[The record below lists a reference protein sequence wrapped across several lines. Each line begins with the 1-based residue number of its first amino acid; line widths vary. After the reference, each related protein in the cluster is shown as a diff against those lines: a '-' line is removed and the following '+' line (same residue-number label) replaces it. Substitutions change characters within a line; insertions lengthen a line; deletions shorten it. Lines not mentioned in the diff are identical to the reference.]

1 MTSQMRI
8 LIRDE
13 ENDVEAFVVVDSLV
27 AGRAMGGTRMT
38 TDVTVDEVAGLA
50 SAMTRKLALAGV
62 PIGGA
67 KAGIRCGLPPGPHRN
82 KVLTAFGRQLTPL
95 LRGGLYLGSDQ
106 GITHDDRDLF
116 FSAAGFDP
124 RRQLPWLPCSW
135 GELWR
140 RCREVTGL
148 GVCEAVDT
156 AAAQLLGPEAVRSI
170 VIQGFGVVGRAVAS
184 GLAAR
189 GYPIVAVADR
199 LGTISATGG
208 LPVSAL
214 LDATDSTGT
223 IDRRRLPAGL
233 ELTDAPDAWLDV
245 PADVLVLAAGSGA
258 VNETNVDRVIPHLLV
273 EAGNLTCTPAAEQL
287 LLQRGA
293 HTLPG
298 PVVNVGAAAVTG
310 MLLTNSVGTYT
321 DPDSLVAALF
331 ETVATIIRDNT
342 AEVITQAHG
351 TDRPLSV
358 VADTLAAQRVHAR
371 ATAAEP
377 LSV

>member
-8 LIRDE
+8 FIRDE
-13 ENDVEAFVVVDSLV
+13 EHDVEAFVVADSFV

-38 TDVTVDEVAGLA
+38 TDVTVDEVAALA

-82 KVLTAFGRQLTPL
+82 RVLAAFGRQIAPL

-124 RRQLPWLPCSW
+124 QRRLSWLPCGW
-135 GELWR
+135 GDLWR
-140 RCREVTGL
+140 RCREVTGF

-156 AAAQLLGPEAVRSI
+156 AAGELLGPDAVRSI
-170 VIQGFGVVGRAVAS
+170 AIQGFGVVGRAVAS

-189 GYPIVAVADR
+189 GYPVVAVADR
-199 LGTISATGG
+199 HGTISAHGG

-214 LDATDSTGT
+214 LDATDSTGS
-223 IDRRRLPAGL
+223 IDRWRLPPSL
-233 ELTDAPDAWLDV
+233 DLTTTPDAWLDV
-245 PADVLVLAAGSGA
+245 PADILVLAAGSGA
-258 VNETNVDRVIPHLLV
+258 VNDDNVHRVTPRLLV
-273 EAGNLTCTPAAEQL
+273 EAGNLTCTPTAEATL
-287 LLQRGA
+287 AGRGA
-293 HTLPG
+293 YTLPG

-310 MLLTNSVGTYT
+310 LLLTDSVGRCA
-321 DPDSLVAALF
+321 DPDSLVAGLF
-331 ETVATIIRDNT
+331 ETVATIIRGNT
-342 AEVITQAHG
+342 TEVITRARS
-351 TDRPLSV
+351 TDQPLSV
-358 VADTLAAQRVHAR
+358 VADALAAERVGTHA
-371 ATAAEP
+371 ATVEP
-377 LSV
+377 LTV